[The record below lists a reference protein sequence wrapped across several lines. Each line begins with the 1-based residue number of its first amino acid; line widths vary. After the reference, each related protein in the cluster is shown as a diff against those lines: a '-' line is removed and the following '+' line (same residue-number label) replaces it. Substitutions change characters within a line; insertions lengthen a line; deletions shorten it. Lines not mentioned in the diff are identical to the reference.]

1 MVENKNKS
9 QTVGGDVAAI
19 LARRIAIEMDESESD
34 DDDSVWSDDE
44 EWED

>member
-1 MVENKNKS
+1 MEKQTKG

-19 LARRIAIEMDESESD
+19 LARRIAIEMDDSDSED
-34 DDDSVWSDDE
+34 DDEGWSDDE